1 MTEFKNIFIKLRNER
16 QLTQELVAKSLGVS
30 KSTISMWE
38 TGKRLPSTELYEQI
52 ADYFN
57 VDMDYL
63 FGRSD
68 VRQRIHFDN
77 DGNAMYLL
85 LKDEEELL
93 STYRKLNEYGKEK
106 ARETVSD
113 MSELEK
119 YTSLEESSISDAG

>member
-1 MTEFKNIFIKLRNER
+1 MIEFKNIFIKLRTER
-16 QLTQELVAKSLGVS
+16 QLTQELIAKSLGVS
-30 KSTISMWE
+30 KSTIGMWE

-52 ADYFN
+52 ADFFN

-68 VRQRIHFDN
+68 VRQKIHFDK
-77 DGNAMYLL
+77 DGNAMYSL

-93 STYRKLNEYGKEK
+93 SSYRKLNKSGKEK
-106 ARETVSD
+106 ALEYISD
-113 MSELEK
+113 MTDLEK

>member
-1 MTEFKNIFIKLRNER
+1 MIEFKNIFIKLRTER
-16 QLTQELVAKSLGVS
+16 QLTQELIAKSLGVS
-30 KSTISMWE
+30 KSTIGMWE

-52 ADYFN
+52 ADFFN

-68 VRQRIHFDN
+68 VRQKIHFDK
-77 DGNAMYLL
+77 DGNAMYSL

-93 STYRKLNEYGKEK
+93 SSYRKLNTSGKEK
-106 ARETVSD
+106 ALEYISD
-113 MSELEK
+113 MTDLEK

>member
-30 KSTISMWE
+30 KSTIGMWE

>member
-30 KSTISMWE
+30 KSTIGMWE

-93 STYRKLNEYGKEK
+93 STYRKLNKTGKEK
-106 ARETVSD
+106 ALEYISD
-113 MSELEK
+113 MTDLEK

>member
-1 MTEFKNIFIKLRNER
+1 MIEFKNIFIKLRTER
-16 QLTQELVAKSLGVS
+16 QLTQELIAKSLGVS
-30 KSTISMWE
+30 KSTIGMWE

-52 ADYFN
+52 ADFFN

-68 VRQRIHFDN
+68 VRQKIHFDK
-77 DGNAMYLL
+77 DGNAMYSL

-93 STYRKLNEYGKEK
+93 SSYRKLNKSGKEK
-106 ARETVSD
+106 ALEFISD
-113 MSELEK
+113 MTDLEK